1 MNIKTRLT
9 YDESILNHADNL
21 AIISKCEKMAK
32 KHDLYEQVTAKISS
46 DGELFYNIRLYIRK
60 CNENND
66 ENFMYLYFQ
75 FVPGDKYFAISSDI
89 ETGYNYIC
97 DNYPAQGVDFY
108 ETLLFGILELTGNF
122 TTWES
127 ISDFQNAIIR
137 ITKQESLNHGMR

>member
-1 MNIKTRLT
+1 MELKTRLT

-32 KHDLYEQVTAKISS
+32 KHGLYEQVTARISS

-75 FVPGDKYFAISSDI
+75 FVPGDKYFAMSSDL
-89 ETGYNYIC
+89 EKGYQYVC
-97 DNYPAQGVDFY
+97 DNYPAQAVPFY
-108 ETLLFGILELTGNF
+108 ETLLWGLLELTGNF
-122 TTWES
+122 TTWEG
-127 ISDFQNAIIR
+127 ISEFFNCIIR
-137 ITKQESLNHGMR
+137 TTKAESLQYGMK

>member
-9 YDESILNHADNL
+9 YDESILNHDDNL
-21 AIISKCEKMAK
+21 AIIQKCEKMAK
-32 KHDLYEQVTAKISS
+32 KHGLYEQVTAKISS
-46 DGELFYNIRLYIRK
+46 DGQLFYNIRLYIRK

-75 FVPGDKYFAISSDI
+75 FVPGDKYFALSSDI
-89 ETGYNYIC
+89 ETGYQYIC
-97 DNYPAQGVDFY
+97 ENYPAQGVEFY
-108 ETLLFGILELTGNF
+108 DTLLFGLLELTGNF